1 MKMRLAL
8 ARLALLPLA
17 LGLLVREKR
26 NECKIFAM
34 WDYHPNK
41 VPFFIQKD
49 IESWMKHSH
58 GRCGSPVLLN
68 DTNIKEYIPD
78 LPAEYFR
85 LPDHGAR
92 SDVIRYALIY
102 HHGGI
107 YMDTDILIAKDLTEV
122 LDKVTT
128 GQYDLLSY
136 AGRKDCQKFSSN
148 FLAGRKHSSFMKEV
162 WEAQKK
168 KLTNHCDSHGKET
181 QACCPD
187 DPNQRCQV
195 HWGGLG
201 EMVSHPVF
209 EELIRSKKS
218 LKTYCYAEQD
228 GQSFVPEGLGTV
240 LFTKRKLSDALPYF
254 KSIKTKN
261 PVDRLAY
268 HLFNAQGFEREYD
281 GSAIFDA
288 SLYVGAL
295 FRKSLG
301 NISLTHMPADDGPA
315 TYCGSEGEMC
325 RCAGRVYFGR
335 KFDNDKD
342 GDRLTLSQMTLA
354 QHRTMMASGH
364 IACSISD
371 FGGDPQIN
379 RPKQCLCQAMQGVQ
393 MKSPANDGP
402 ATICANE
409 GEMCHCH
416 GKAYYGRKF
425 EQKVLAQKRE
435 RFEETAA
442 LSLAETVQSVYRMKT
457 APALDALQCLLCLTE
472 VGLRLFSQYRPAA
485 TYGQKLKATS
495 RTLASVS
502 TASPMSTPR
511 SSLTPRCLRR
521 TDSLE
526 LPLLSPQRPRPPPPP
541 KADPWRDLVFK
552 TSFQTADKDGDGRL
566 SFAEFSLM
574 LRRSDPTLNRAQIE
588 EAWAAADLDGD
599 RFVSP
604 EEFVH
609 WAKPLDA
616 LDDEGEDDAV
626 EPSAALFRLWDLD
639 ENGAISPEELEFVM
653 SKVRPRLSEQE
664 LAELFAVMDAD
675 RDGAVSYAEFVEFLF
690 ES

>member
-425 EQKVLAQKRE
+425 EQK
-435 RFEETAA
+435 ETAA

-457 APALDALQCLLCLTE
+457 VQ
-472 VGLRLFSQYRPAA
+472 
-485 TYGQKLKATS
+485 GQI
-495 RTLASVS
+495 
-502 TASPMSTPR
+502 
-511 SSLTPRCLRR
+511 RC
-521 TDSLE
+521 
-526 LPLLSPQRPRPPPPP
+526 SPQGFGGDPLVGTP
-541 KADPWRDLVFK
+541 KHCLC
-552 TSFQTADKDGDGRL
+552 QT
-566 SFAEFSLM
+566 
-574 LRRSDPTLNRAQIE
+574 P
-588 EAWAAADLDGD
+588 
-599 RFVSP
+599 
-604 EEFVH
+604 H
-609 WAKPLDA
+609 
-616 LDDEGEDDAV
+616 
-626 EPSAALFRLWDLD
+626 
-639 ENGAISPEELEFVM
+639 
-653 SKVRPRLSEQE
+653 
-664 LAELFAVMDAD
+664 
-675 RDGAVSYAEFVEFLF
+675 
-690 ES
+690 